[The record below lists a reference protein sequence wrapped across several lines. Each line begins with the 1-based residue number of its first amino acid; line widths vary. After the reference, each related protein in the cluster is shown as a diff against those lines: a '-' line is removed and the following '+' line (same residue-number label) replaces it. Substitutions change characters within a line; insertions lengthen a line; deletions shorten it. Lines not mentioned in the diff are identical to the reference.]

1 MKEIRLGLIGAGG
14 ISGMHLNALAG
25 VPGARIV
32 AVADVVEQNAQNR
45 ATQCGAKHVFT
56 DYHKLLA
63 MDEVDGV
70 IIATPTAH
78 HAAPAIA
85 ALKAGKDV
93 LCEKPMAD
101 SLEAATKMV
110 ATAHETGKIL
120 MVGLKL
126 RFSQTVLKAKEII
139 AAGTLGDIYY
149 VEAVSDRRRGNP
161 GRSFIRKDTAG
172 FGACADIGVYPLD
185 TALFV
190 MGHPKPVSVSAVVSN
205 QVSRQNGAVL
215 GQWAPNLHE
224 TEVEDFTVA
233 WVRFENG
240 MSMAFKTCWA
250 MHMDT
255 LGGTVFLGTK
265 AGMRLGVG
273 EVKGPEP
280 GIHLYRDEF
289 GTMTNVQLQNLAGN
303 EDLFRFENAAFVD
316 AIREGKPSP
325 VDPDGM
331 LMTNVII
338 QGAMDSAA
346 AGGREIEVQVPS
358 FSKR

>member
-1 MKEIRLGLIGAGG
+1 MKEIKLGLIGAGG
-14 ISGMHLNALAG
+14 ISTAHLGALAG
-25 VPGARIV
+25 VRGVRV
-32 AVADVVEQNAQNR
+32 VGVADIVEANAR
-45 ATQCGAKHVFT
+45 ARASQCGAEHVFT
-56 DYHKLLA
+56 DYNKLLA
-63 MDEVDGV
+63 MDEIDGV
-70 IIATPTAH
+70 IVATPTAH

-85 ALKAGKDV
+85 ALKAGKHV

-101 SLEAATKMV
+101 SLESAMRMV
-110 ATAHETGKIL
+110 ATAHETGKML

-126 RFSQTVLKAKEII
+126 RFSQTVLKAREII

-161 GRSFIRKDTAG
+161 GRSFIRKETAG

-185 TALFV
+185 TALYV

-205 QVSRQNGAVL
+205 QVSRLNGPVL

-240 MSMAFKTCWA
+240 MSMTFKTCWA

-255 LGGTVFLGTK
+255 LGGTIFLGTK

-289 GTMTNVQLQNLAGN
+289 GAMTNVQIQGLPGR
-303 EDLFRFENAAFVD
+303 EDLFQLENAAFVD

-325 VDPDGM
+325 IDPDGM
-331 LMTNVII
+331 LLTNVII

-346 AGGREIEVQVPS
+346 AGGREVEVRVPS
-358 FSKR
+358 FGK